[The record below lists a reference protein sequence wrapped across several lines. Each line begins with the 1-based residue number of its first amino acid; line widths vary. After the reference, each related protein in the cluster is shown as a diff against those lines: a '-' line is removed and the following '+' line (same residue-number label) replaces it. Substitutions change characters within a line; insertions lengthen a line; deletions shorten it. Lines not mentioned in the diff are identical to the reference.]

1 MTTSRKILVTSALP
15 YANGPIHLG
24 HLVEYIQ
31 TDIWVRAM
39 KAMGHNVTYVCADDA
54 HGTAIMLKA
63 QDNGITPEEQIATV
77 KASHEKDFAGFLI
90 DFDNYHSTHS
100 SENQYFS
107 QKIYTTLKQNGYIFT
122 KDVEQLFDTEKGLF
136 WLTVLS
142 KALVLNATHPINTA
156 IIAKSALAP
165 TMPPN

>member
-1 MTTSRKILVTSALP
+1 M
-15 YANGPIHLG
+15 
-24 HLVEYIQ
+24 Q

-90 DFDNYHSTHS
+90 DFDNYHS
-100 SENQYFS
+100 
-107 QKIYTTLKQNGYIFT
+107 
-122 KDVEQLFDTEKGLF
+122 
-136 WLTVLS
+136 
-142 KALVLNATHPINTA
+142 
-156 IIAKSALAP
+156 
-165 TMPPN
+165 

>member
-1 MTTSRKILVTSALP
+1 M
-15 YANGPIHLG
+15 
-24 HLVEYIQ
+24 
-31 TDIWVRAM
+31 
-39 KAMGHNVTYVCADDA
+39 TYVCADDA

-100 SENQYFS
+100 SENQYFFP
-107 QKIYTTLKQNGYIFT
+107 KIYTTLKQNGYIFT

-136 WLTVLS
+136 G
-142 KALVLNATHPINTA
+142 
-156 IIAKSALAP
+156 
-165 TMPPN
+165 